1 MDSWTTKAGFPY
13 LNVTRNSDGTVTITQ
28 ERFLANG
35 QKPAEELVLNYEPF
49 KNPNISNNL
58 ILNS

>member
-13 LNVTRNSDGTVTITQ
+13 LNISRIGNNITVTQ

-35 QKPAEELVLNYEPF
+35 QKPVEELV
-49 KNPNISNNL
+49 
-58 ILNS
+58 